1 VQATTHRYDSTSGDG
16 AVITDA
22 GLVIPFDASALIA
35 SGLRHL
41 RIGQRLSITLTE
53 TGERVE
59 SLWIHGVGAVPQRA
73 PRP

>member
-22 GLVIPFDASALIA
+22 GLVIPFDASALIP

-41 RIGQRLSITLTE
+41 RIGQRLSVTLAE
-53 TGERVE
+53 SGDRVE
-59 SLWIHGVGAVPQRA
+59 ALWIPGVGAVPQHS